1 MIPIYVGFDTRERAA
16 YHVFSQ
22 SVIENSSEPVSLK
35 PLALHQL
42 REKYVETHKDG
53 SNAFIYSRFLVPFM
67 EDYSGWAIF
76 ADGDMVCL
84 GDIADLWRM
93 RDETKAVMVAKHS
106 YSTKH
111 KRKYI
116 GTSMETHNADYPRK
130 NWSSM
135 MVFNNALCRDLTA
148 DYVSSASGLELH
160 RFAWTSDARI
170 GALPLE
176 WNWLVGE
183 YDYNPAAKIVHYT
196 LGGPYFDDY
205 RDCDY
210 AAEWFK
216 ERRLMEL
223 VAQTSDAVPA
233 KARISPR

>member
-22 SVIENSSEPVSLK
+22 SVVENSSEPVSLN

-67 EDYSGWAIF
+67 ENYSGWAIF

-130 NWSSM
+130 NWSS
-135 MVFNNALCRDLTA
+135 VILWNCGHPSNATLTPG
-148 DYVSSASGLELH
+148 YVMDAKGSQLH
-160 RFAWTSDARI
+160 RFEHLKDNEI
-170 GALPLE
+170 GEIPLE

-183 YDYNPAAKIVHYT
+183 YEPNERAKLLHYT
-196 LGGPYFDDY
+196 LGVPGIRHYADVPQSHEWLQA
-205 RDCDY
+205 RCDMNHID
-210 AAEWFK
+210 E
-216 ERRLMEL
+216 
-223 VAQTSDAVPA
+223 
-233 KARISPR
+233 